1 MKKIIRQASITNRD
15 EILTSYFRDIRH
27 IDPLTR
33 EDEIELSKRIKEGD
47 DSACDKLVTANLR
60 FVITV
65 AKQYQHQGLGLSDLI
80 QYGNEGL
87 VKAAKHYD
95 GTKGYKF
102 ISYAVWWIRQAI
114 ISAIYNASNT
124 IRFSTSHLSRQ
135 YKIKRSISKLETQ
148 LERSP
153 TIEEISQDI
162 DMPVSQVNDIFLY
175 DREIISADS
184 STGTEDL
191 TIGDAIQGDSY
202 SDTNIIK
209 ESNLEHV
216 DRIISRLGGREQDV
230 IRLLFGINVR
240 EQTLEEVGNKF
251 GTTAERIRQIKEN
264 ALVKLKNRYSDELK
278 NLL

>member
-15 EILTSYFRDIRH
+15 EILTSYFRDIRR

-135 YKIKRSISKLETQ
+135 YKIKKSISKLETQ

-216 DRIISRLGGREQDV
+216 DRIISRLGSREQDV

>member
-216 DRIISRLGGREQDV
+216 DRIISRLGSREQDV

>member
-33 EDEIELSKRIKEGD
+33 EDEVELSKRIKEGD

-135 YKIKRSISKLETQ
+135 YKIKKSISKLETQ
-148 LERSP
+148 LERLP
-153 TIEEISQDI
+153 TVEEISQDI

-216 DRIISRLGGREQDV
+216 DRIISRLGSREQDV

>member
-135 YKIKRSISKLETQ
+135 YKIKKSISKLETQ

-162 DMPVSQVNDIFLY
+162 DMPVSQVSDIFLY

>member
-135 YKIKRSISKLETQ
+135 YKIKKSISKLETQ

>member
-47 DSACDKLVTANLR
+47 NSACDKLVTANLR

-209 ESNLEHV
+209 ESNLEYV
-216 DRIISRLGGREQDV
+216 DRIISRLGGREQDI

>member
-135 YKIKRSISKLETQ
+135 YKIKKSISKLETQ

-162 DMPVSQVNDIFLY
+162 DMPVSQVSDIFLY
-175 DREIISADS
+175 DKEIISVD

>member
-135 YKIKRSISKLETQ
+135 YKIKKSISKLETQ

-216 DRIISRLGGREQDV
+216 DRIISRLGSREQDV

>member
-33 EDEIELSKRIKEGD
+33 EDEVELSKRIKEGD

-102 ISYAVWWIRQAI
+102 ISYAV
-114 ISAIYNASNT
+114 
-124 IRFSTSHLSRQ
+124 
-135 YKIKRSISKLETQ
+135 
-148 LERSP
+148 
-153 TIEEISQDI
+153 
-162 DMPVSQVNDIFLY
+162 
-175 DREIISADS
+175 
-184 STGTEDL
+184 
-191 TIGDAIQGDSY
+191 
-202 SDTNIIK
+202 
-209 ESNLEHV
+209 
-216 DRIISRLGGREQDV
+216 
-230 IRLLFGINVR
+230 
-240 EQTLEEVGNKF
+240 
-251 GTTAERIRQIKEN
+251 
-264 ALVKLKNRYSDELK
+264 
-278 NLL
+278 